1 MQPRAISQVRGLQI
15 VISGKLGQT
24 LAVSGSL
31 RDAGSVNP
39 AECVFHAA
47 SRLGHPTTAAR
58 YGEMWGDIPLL
69 GWRHPT
75 TAARYGEMWGDIPLL
90 GWRHPTTAA
99 CSCCCA
105 QPSPPSY
112 YIITR
117 YCALLTVYTTH
128 TQRAPAAH
136 GRRPPPPPPPPW
148 SNRPSRSP
156 ARSHEITRDGARGH
170 EICRDQARELACA
183 AAAACGGGIC
193 RQVEPAAGSS

>member
-31 RDAGSVNP
+31 RNAGSVNP

-47 SRLGHPTTAAR
+47 SRLGHPTAAAR
-58 YGEMWGDIPLL
+58 YGEI
-69 GWRHPT
+69 
-75 TAARYGEMWGDIPLL
+75 WGDIPLL

-105 QPSPPSY
+105 RPSPPSY

-148 SNRPSRSP
+148 SNRSSGSP

-170 EICRDQARELACA
+170 EICRDQAREHACA

-193 RQVEPAAGSS
+193 RQVGPAAGSS